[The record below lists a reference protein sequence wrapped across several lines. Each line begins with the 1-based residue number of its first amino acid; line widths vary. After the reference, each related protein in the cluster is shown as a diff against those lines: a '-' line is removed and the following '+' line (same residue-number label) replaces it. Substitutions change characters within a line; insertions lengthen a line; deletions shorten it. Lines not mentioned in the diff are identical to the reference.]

1 MGGGVNGLPKV
12 LARDASLAC
21 LALELHVAP
30 DCPWF
35 RGHFPGHPI
44 LPGVVQIG
52 WAAWFGARW
61 LGCGTPPRRLSR
73 IKFRRPIGP
82 DARLSLRLRHDRGKL
97 YYDYLL
103 LEATGAVSASSGCFD
118 DMDGS

>member
-1 MGGGVNGLPKV
+1 MNALPEV
-12 LARDASLAC
+12 LARDASDKRLV
-21 LALELHVAP
+21 LELHVAP
-30 DCPWF
+30 DCLWF
-35 RGHFPGHPI
+35 QGHFPGHPI

-61 LGCGTPPRRLSR
+61 LGCDTPPRSLSR

-82 DARLSLRLRHDRGKL
+82 DSRLSLHLRRSRGKL
-97 YYDYLL
+97 HYEYRLL
-103 LEATGAVSASSGCFD
+103 TATGPVTASSGCFD